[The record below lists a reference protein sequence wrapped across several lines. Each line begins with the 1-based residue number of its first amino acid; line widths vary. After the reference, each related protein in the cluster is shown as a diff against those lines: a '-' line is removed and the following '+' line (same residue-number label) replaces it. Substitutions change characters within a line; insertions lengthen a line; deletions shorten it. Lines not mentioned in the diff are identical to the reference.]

1 MNERGIASLTAMI
14 ILLMLAYSIRGTN
27 FTAGNL
33 VDMTRN
39 FEVEN
44 QLQLAA
50 ESALNKALFDFND
63 KTVEEATDALNAYPK
78 NETFNGADAI
88 VVNVMKNADEN
99 IIILA
104 VAKRNKYIGGK
115 MNAYRSVAG
124 FLIKTLKTAGEPPE
138 PLDPPEYIYKF
149 KGYLHKTI

>member
-1 MNERGIASLTAMI
+1 MNERGMASITAMI
-14 ILLMLAYSIRGTN
+14 VLLMLAYSLRGAI

-50 ESALNKALFDFND
+50 ESALNKALLDFND
-63 KTVEEATDALNAYPK
+63 KTVDEATDALNAYQK
-78 NETFNGADAI
+78 NYTFSGADAI
-88 VVNVMKNADEN
+88 VVNARTAGEK

-104 VAKRNKYIGGK
+104 IAKKNKYIGGT
-115 MNAYRSVAG
+115 MNAYRSAGG
-124 FLIKTLKTAGEPPE
+124 FLVKTKVPDS
-138 PLDPPEYIYKF
+138 DPQEYKYEF